1 MTPEAAEH
9 LHKARE
15 ALIKARGL
23 LDVMHYSDEA
33 ARAAYLAG
41 FHAAQALISER
52 TGRIA
57 KSHSGVRSTFAR
69 LVKDDPRFDRA
80 LVRFLGRAYRFKE
93 VADYGTG
100 PEAVVT
106 VTEAE
111 KAIASARHS
120 STASPVLSDD
130 PPASIMSQTRRL
142 AAILAADVAG

>member
-1 MTPEAAEH
+1 VTPEAEEH
-9 LHKARE
+9 LDKARE

-69 LVKDDPRFDRA
+69 LVKDDPQVDRA
-80 LVRFLGRAYRFKE
+80 LARLR
-93 VADYGTG
+93 
-100 PEAVVT
+100 
-106 VTEAE
+106 
-111 KAIASARHS
+111 IASRR
-120 STASPVLSDD
+120 SP
-130 PPASIMSQTRRL
+130 IMALAHKRL
-142 AAILAADVAG
+142 